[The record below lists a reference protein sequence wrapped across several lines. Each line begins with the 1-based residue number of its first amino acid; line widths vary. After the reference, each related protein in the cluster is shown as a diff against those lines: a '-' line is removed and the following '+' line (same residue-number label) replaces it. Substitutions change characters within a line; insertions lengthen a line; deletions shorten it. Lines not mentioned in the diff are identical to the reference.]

1 MDTQLFYT
9 AFARINE
16 SKRRHTWRPNF
27 ILETVVYLKKSLK
40 KEKSLLCHFSISFI
54 WRSWKA
60 LRMNVLALKN
70 LFFKQIHRNGVEYSI
85 FGCTSNSDLD
95 IAVSK
100 ENYITRPKFDLTVR
114 SSLSTLFLS
123 LRKMRRRVT
132 WDQFCGTITV
142 RNYFPILSMQTQ
154 FLQSC
159 I

>member
-1 MDTQLFYT
+1 MKVKEDIHDVQISF
-9 AFARINE
+9 
-16 SKRRHTWRPNF
+16 SRPLY
-27 ILETVVYLKKSLK
+27 ICSS
-40 KEKSLLCHFSISFI
+40 EKSLLCHFSISFI
-54 WRSWKA
+54 WRSLKA

-132 WDQFCGTITV
+132 
-142 RNYFPILSMQTQ
+142 
-154 FLQSC
+154 
-159 I
+159 